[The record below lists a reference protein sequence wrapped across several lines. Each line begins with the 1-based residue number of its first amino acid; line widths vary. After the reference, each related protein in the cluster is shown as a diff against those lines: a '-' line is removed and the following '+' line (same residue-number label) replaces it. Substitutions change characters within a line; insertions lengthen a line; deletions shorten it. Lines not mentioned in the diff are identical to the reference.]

1 MNFEV
6 WIWNRHSE
14 MHLFELFFYKE
25 VMGLTIRY
33 GIISWLALVTYYSK
47 ATFIQHTWKEKKILA
62 RFLENKNIHTF
73 RDIHTIIRAFI
84 LHSLLPEVH
93 TVVNLLFNSFVLKI
107 KGFRGKTDTGWRCK
121 NCYCCNSRSPEIYKT
136 YVSARIFIS

>member
-1 MNFEV
+1 MKFEFGM
-6 WIWNRHSE
+6 HSE
-14 MHLFELFFYKE
+14 MHFNSFLKKLWDWKLRMFFF
-25 VMGLTIRY
+25 
-33 GIISWLALVTYYSK
+33 SWLALVTNYSK
-47 ATFIQHTWKEKKILA
+47 ATFIQHTWKEKKVLA

-107 KGFRGKTDTGWRCK
+107 KGFRGKTDKGWRFK